1 MLQRLEEP
9 QRKSNPAKGSADSI
23 SFKVPKHSRSENS
36 GLNRK
41 LVADRGLLFT
51 NLALAAICGW
61 PQSLR
66 EIPCCIDQ
74 GNMAQGL
81 GKVTD

>member
-41 LVADRGLLFT
+41 LVADRGT
-51 NLALAAICGW
+51 AV
-61 PQSLR
+61 S
-66 EIPCCIDQ
+66 
-74 GNMAQGL
+74 
-81 GKVTD
+81 